1 VKQTYQ
7 KLNFEERAYKANF
20 IAAHRLPYAV
30 QRIGREWQTV
40 HKSTNDKLIK
50 AHLKQK
56 IALGLPAAWYP
67 VFCSLDI
74 DNPTKQTVEKIYN
87 RFERFGIGKSQ
98 ILAMTTPSYEQAGNH
113 RIYLRLEYKDKTPTH
128 KLSHEVLQN
137 CFGDLC
143 EIYPQTNR
151 KDRLPCGFGADVIK
165 DNVRMT
171 WLSWQEEMALMMK
184 IDATAIESLPR
195 QLPLFEQPSDERDNP
210 RNWTM
215 RGKAREIYENGLQ
228 AQGTRHEAQF
238 ILLLDFWRQ
247 NYFEEAAAS
256 FVKSWIRQKHNGFSK
271 AARTQNWR
279 ETDKEID
286 RQAAYIWAMPKTL
299 PDSTH
304 NLHGEVTKD
313 DLIFGAK
320 LFPKDAVRQKQF
332 FKLSSFCRARRH
344 HDWIFISRRIWANE
358 IAHETTAKSFENE
371 LKDRG
376 IMRSINHYKTG
387 EFSRRYQLNLPK
399 TNEQPLIRDERNIDD
414 YSEALR
420 VAFDNNRQ
428 QIAQLTQLNPRTIF
442 NFLKAEKSE
451 KTNFI

>member
-1 VKQTYQ
+1 MKQTYQ

-74 DNPTKQTVEKIYN
+74 DQPTQSTIEKIYN
-87 RFERFGIGKSQ
+87 RFDRYGIGKSQ
-98 ILAMTTPSYEQAGNH
+98 ILAMTTPSYNKTRNH
-113 RIYLRLEYKDKTPTH
+113 RIYMRLEYKDKTPTH

-165 DNVRMT
+165 DDVRMT

-184 IDATAIESLPR
+184 IDATPIESLPR
-195 QLPLFEQPSDERDNP
+195 QPQLFEQPESETDKP
-210 RNWTM
+210 RNWTP
-215 RGKAREIYENGLQ
+215 RGSARELAENGLQ

-238 ILLLDFWRQ
+238 VLLLDFWRQ
-247 NYFEEAAAS
+247 NYFEVAAAS

-286 RQAAYIWAMPKTL
+286 RQAAYIWAMPRTL

-332 FKLSSFCRARRH
+332 FKLTSFCRPRKH
-344 HDWIFISRRIWANE
+344 HDWIFISWRIWANE
-358 IAHETTAKSFENE
+358 IAHDTTYQKFQQE
-371 LKDRG
+371 LEERG
-376 IMRSINHYKTG
+376 IMRSINHYKAG
-387 EFSRRYQLNLPK
+387 EFSRRYQVDLPK
-399 TNEQPLIRDERNIDD
+399 TDKQPLIQDERNIDD
-414 YSEALR
+414 YYEALAI
-420 VAFDNNRQ
+420 AFDSQQ
-428 QIAQLTQLNPRTIF
+428 QIAELTKINKMTLWRQIQGLI
-442 NFLKAEKSE
+442 S
-451 KTNFI
+451 

>member
-56 IALGLPAAWYP
+56 ISLGLPAAWYP

-74 DNPTKQTVEKIYN
+74 DNPNAQQIEKIHN
-87 RFERFGIGKSQ
+87 RFDQFGIGKSQ
-98 ILAMTTPSYEQAGNH
+98 MLVMTTPSYDETHNH

-128 KLSHEVLQN
+128 RLSHEVLQN
-137 CFGDLC
+137 CFGNLC

-165 DNVRMT
+165 DDVRMS

-195 QLPLFEQPSDERDNP
+195 QLPLFEQPESERDNP

-215 RGKAREIYENGLQ
+215 RGKAREIYENGLE

-238 ILLLDFWRQ
+238 TLLLDFWRQ
-247 NYFEEAAAS
+247 NYFEDAAAQ
-256 FVKSWIRQKHNGFSK
+256 FVKNWIREKHNRFSK
-271 AARTQNWR
+271 AAKTQNWR
-279 ETDKEID
+279 EVDKEID
-286 RQAAYIWAMPKTL
+286 RQAAWVWANARTM
-299 PDSTH
+299 PDSVH
-304 NLHGEVTKD
+304 NLHRRTTKD

-320 LFPKDAVRQKQF
+320 LFPGDAIRQRQF
-332 FKLSSFCRARRH
+332 FKLASFARAREH
-344 HDWIFISRRIWANE
+344 HDWIFISARIWQEE
-358 IAHETTAKSFENE
+358 IANWTTYKKFQQE
-371 LKDRG
+371 LEEKG
-376 IMRSINHYKTG
+376 LMRSIQSYKIG
-387 EFSRRYQLNLPK
+387 EYSRRYQLDLPQTEK
-399 TNEQPLIRDERNIDD
+399 PSVARDERNIDD
-414 YSEALR
+414 YYEALAI
-420 VAFDNNRQ
+420 AFDSPQEIAELTKINKMTLWRQ
-428 QIAQLTQLNPRTIF
+428 IQGLIL
-442 NFLKAEKSE
+442 
-451 KTNFI
+451 

>member
-1 VKQTYQ
+1 MKTYQ
-7 KLNFEERAYKANF
+7 PLTADERQYKAKF
-20 IAAHRLPYAV
+20 IAVHRSPYAV
-30 QRIGREWQTV
+30 QQPFHDWRTV
-40 HKSTNDKLIK
+40 YKLTNDKLMK

-56 IALGLPAAWYP
+56 AAIALPAAWYP

-74 DNPTKQTVEKIYN
+74 DQPTQQTIEKIYN
-87 RFERFGIGKSQ
+87 RFDQFGISKSQ
-98 ILAMTTPSYEQAGNH
+98 RLVMTTPSYNKTRNH

-128 KLSHEVLQN
+128 RLSHEVLRN

-165 DNVRMT
+165 DNVQMS
-171 WLSWQEEMALMMK
+171 WLTWQEEMALMMK

-195 QLPLFEQPSDERDNP
+195 QPKLFEQPESATDNP

-215 RGKAREIYENGLQ
+215 RGKAREIYKNGLE
-228 AQGTRHEAQF
+228 ATGTRHEAQF

-247 NYFEEAAAS
+247 NYFEETAAG
-256 FVKSWIRQKHNGFSK
+256 FVKNWLREKHNGFSK
-271 AARTQNWR
+271 AAKSQNWR
-279 ETDKEID
+279 ETDREID

-320 LFPKDAVRQKQF
+320 LFPKDAARQKQF
-332 FKLSSFCRARRH
+332 FKLTSFCRPRKH
-344 HDWIFISRRIWANE
+344 HDWIFISRRIWASE

-371 LKDRG
+371 LKERG
-376 IMRSINHYKTG
+376 IMRSINHYKAG
-387 EFSRRYQLNLPK
+387 EFSRRYQLDLPQ
-399 TNEQPLIRDERNIDD
+399 TDAEPLTQDERNIDD
-414 YSEALR
+414 YYEALATGFNS
-420 VAFDNNRQ
+420 VQ
-428 QIAQLTQLNPRTIF
+428 EIAELTQLNRMTLRRQTKGL
-442 NFLKAEKSE
+442 FL
-451 KTNFI
+451 

>member
-1 VKQTYQ
+1 MKQTYQ

-87 RFERFGIGKSQ
+87 RFERLGIGKSQ

-165 DNVRMT
+165 DNVRMS

-184 IDATAIESLPR
+184 IDATQIESLPR
-195 QLPLFEQPSDERDNP
+195 QLPLFEQPESERDNP

-286 RQAAYIWAMPKTL
+286 RQAAYIWAMPRTL

-304 NLHGEVTKD
+304 NLNGEVTKD
-313 DLIFGAK
+313 DLILGAK

-332 FKLSSFCRARRH
+332 FKLTSFCRPRKH
-344 HDWIFISRRIWANE
+344 HDWIFISWRIWANE
-358 IAHETTAKSFENE
+358 IAHDTTYQKFQQE
-371 LKDRG
+371 LEERG
-376 IMRSINHYKTG
+376 IMRSINHYKAG
-387 EFSRRYQLNLPK
+387 EFSRRYQVDLPQ
-399 TNEQPLIRDERNIDD
+399 TSEEPLIRDERNIDD
-414 YSEALR
+414 YSDALR
-420 VAFDNNRQ
+420 IAFDNNRQ
-428 QIAQLTQLNPRTIF
+428 EIAQLTQLNPRTIF
-442 NFLKAEKSE
+442 NYLKV
-451 KTNFI
+451 

>member
-1 VKQTYQ
+1 MKTYQ
-7 KLNFEERAYKANF
+7 PLTVAEQQYKAKF
-20 IAAHRLPYAV
+20 IAVHRSPYAV
-30 QRIGREWQTV
+30 QQPFQEWRTV
-40 HKSTNDKLIK
+40 HKPTNDKLMK

-56 IALGLPAAWYP
+56 AAIALPAAWYP

-74 DNPTKQTVEKIYN
+74 DNPTKQQIEKIYN
-87 RFERFGIGKSQ
+87 RFELFGIGKSQ
-98 ILAMTTPSYEQAGNH
+98 RLAMTTPSFDESRNH
-113 RIYLRLEYKDKTPTH
+113 RIYLRLEYKEKTPTH

-165 DNVRMT
+165 DNVRMS

-184 IDATAIESLPR
+184 IDATPIESLPR
-195 QLPLFEQPSDERDNP
+195 QPQLFKQPESATDNP

-247 NYFEEAAAS
+247 NYFEDAAAS
-256 FVKSWIRQKHNGFSK
+256 FVKNWIREKHNGFSK
-271 AARTQNWR
+271 AAKSQNWR
-279 ETDKEID
+279 ETDREID
-286 RQAAYIWAMPKTL
+286 RQAAYIWAMPRTL

-332 FKLSSFCRARRH
+332 FKLTSFCRPRKH
-344 HDWIFISRRIWANE
+344 HDWIFISWRIWASE
-358 IAHETTAKSFENE
+358 IAHDTTYQRFQQE
-371 LKDRG
+371 LEERG
-376 IMRSINHYKTG
+376 IMRSINHYKAG
-387 EFSRRYQLNLPK
+387 EFSRRYQLDLPQ
-399 TNEQPLIRDERNIDD
+399 TSEEPLMQDERNIDD

-420 VAFDNNRQ
+420 AAFNNRQ
-428 QIAQLTQLNPRTIF
+428 EIAQLTQLNPRTIF
-442 NFLKAEKSE
+442 NYLKA
-451 KTNFI
+451 